1 MRPVRP
7 SCPTRSILRF
17 LKLIACDNGKIGTC
31 AKRVDDRNESAH
43 PNGNI
48 FYSTEAAL
56 DIKIAEILRVVAEIQ
71 THSKPVI
78 EHGYRDFLLQNHDP
92 DEREHANVLPTLR
105 TSDTIG
111 HSGRGLAPVSRR
123 MERLLQSDICR

>member
-1 MRPVRP
+1 M
-7 SCPTRSILRF
+7 SDKHLE
-17 LKLIACDNGKIGTC
+17 LKDFAMGLIACDNGKIGTY

-56 DIKIAEILRVVAEIQ
+56 DIKITEILRVVAEIQ

-78 EHGYRDFLLQNHDP
+78 EHCYRGFP
-92 DEREHANVLPTLR
+92 PISSRLPCA
-105 TSDTIG
+105 SDVT
-111 HSGRGLAPVSRR
+111 
-123 MERLLQSDICR
+123 